1 MFAEESLEPN
11 QVAGVPSKMVRGTM
25 TISNHPMNWRLPV
38 RLFCSRLF
46 VLWLALLAVLVFPI
60 LGGTRIIQRWVSPDV
75 AKYQFDH
82 VLTIC
87 ITKDQSTRQMVEDAM
102 AARARK
108 GNALPSY
115 NILQEAELRDR
126 EQAKRKILQM
136 GFDGAVIMRPLRVED
151 RVNYVPGSYPPY
163 YGSFW
168 GYYGWAWPN
177 LYTADYVYTDKIV
190 QVETTIFSIKDDKLL
205 WTTLSETTNPE
216 SARDVVLGV
225 AKAIGKE
232 ARKRGLIK

>member
-1 MFAEESLEPN
+1 M
-11 QVAGVPSKMVRGTM
+11 
-25 TISNHPMNWRLPV
+25 RLYY
-38 RLFCSRLF
+38 SRL
-46 VLWLALLAVLVFPI
+46 LPSLIALLLVPGI
-60 LGGTRIIQRWVSPDV
+60 PLLAGGTRIVQRWVSPEV

-82 VLTIC
+82 VLAIC
-87 ITKDQSTRQMVEDAM
+87 IIKDETTRQLVEDAM

-115 NILQEAELRDR
+115 NILHEADLRDK

-177 LYTADYVYTDKIV
+177 LYVPDYVYTDKIV

-205 WTTLSETTNPE
+205 WTTLSETKNPE
-216 SARDVVLGV
+216 SARDVVLGI
-225 AKAIGKE
+225 AKEIGKE
-232 ARKRGLIK
+232 ARKRGLVK

>member
-1 MFAEESLEPN
+1 LIAFPL
-11 QVAGVPSKMVRGTM
+11 VAV
-25 TISNHPMNWRLPV
+25 IPV
-38 RLFCSRLF
+38 
-46 VLWLALLAVLVFPI
+46 LA
-60 LGGTRIIQRWVSPDV
+60 GGTRIVQRWVSPEV

-82 VLTIC
+82 VLAIC
-87 ITKDQSTRQMVEDAM
+87 IIKDETTRQLVEDAM

-115 NILQEAELRDR
+115 NILHEADLRDK

-177 LYTADYVYTDKIV
+177 LYVPDYVYTDKIV

-205 WTTLSETTNPE
+205 WTTLSETKNPE
-216 SARDVVLGV
+216 SARDVVLGI
-225 AKAIGKE
+225 AKEIGKE
-232 ARKRGLIK
+232 ARKRGLVK

>member
-1 MFAEESLEPN
+1 M
-11 QVAGVPSKMVRGTM
+11 
-25 TISNHPMNWRLPV
+25 
-38 RLFCSRLF
+38 RLFCSRWFLF
-46 VLWLALLAVLVFPI
+46 FLAFFAVPVFPT
-60 LGGTRIIQRWVSPDV
+60 LGGGTRIVQKWLSPDV

-87 ITKDQSTRQMVEDAM
+87 VIKDPTTRQLVEDAM

-108 GNALPSY
+108 GNAFPSY
-115 NILQEAELRDR
+115 SILQGAELRDK

-136 GFDGAVIMRPLRVED
+136 GFDGAVVMRPLGVED
-151 RVNYVPGSYPPY
+151 RVHYVQGSYPPY

-168 GYYGWAWPN
+168 GYYGYAWPS
-177 LYTADYVYTDKIV
+177 LYVPDYVYTDKVV
-190 QVETTIFSIKDDKLL
+190 QVETMIFSIKDDKLL

-216 SARDVVLGV
+216 SARDVVLGI

-232 ARKRGLIK
+232 AKKRGLVK

>member
-1 MFAEESLEPN
+1 
-11 QVAGVPSKMVRGTM
+11 VRQ
-25 TISNHPMNWRLPV
+25 S
-38 RLFCSRLF
+38 CSRLLPALIAF
-46 VLWLALLAVLVFPI
+46 LLVAVIPVLA
-60 LGGTRIIQRWVSPDV
+60 GGTRIVQRWVSPEV

-82 VLTIC
+82 VLAIC
-87 ITKDQSTRQMVEDAM
+87 IIKDETTRQLVEDAM

-115 NILQEAELRDR
+115 NILHEADLRDK

-177 LYTADYVYTDKIV
+177 LYVPDYVYTDKIV

-205 WTTLSETTNPE
+205 WTTLSETKNPE
-216 SARDVVLGV
+216 SARDVVLGI
-225 AKAIGKE
+225 AKEIGKE
-232 ARKRGLIK
+232 ARKRGLVK

>member
-1 MFAEESLEPN
+1 
-11 QVAGVPSKMVRGTM
+11 
-25 TISNHPMNWRLPV
+25 MNWRLPLV
-38 RLFCSRLF
+38 RLFCSRWFLF
-46 VLWLALLAVLVFPI
+46 WLVFLVVLVFPV
-60 LGGTRIIQRWVSPDV
+60 LAGGTRVIQRWVSPDV

-87 ITKDQSTRQMVEDAM
+87 IIKDETTRQLVEDAM

-108 GNALPSY
+108 GNAFPSY
-115 NILQEAELRDR
+115 NILQEAELRDK

>member
-1 MFAEESLEPN
+1 MRQS
-11 QVAGVPSKMVRGTM
+11 
-25 TISNHPMNWRLPV
+25 
-38 RLFCSRLF
+38 CSRLLPALIAF
-46 VLWLALLAVLVFPI
+46 LLVAVIPVLA
-60 LGGTRIIQRWVSPDV
+60 GGTRIVQRWVSPEV
-75 AKYQFDH
+75 AQYQFDH
-82 VLTIC
+82 VLAIC
-87 ITKDQSTRQMVEDAM
+87 IIKDETTRQLVEDAM

-115 NILQEAELRDR
+115 NILHEADLRDK

-177 LYTADYVYTDKIV
+177 LYVPDYVYTDKIV

-205 WTTLSETTNPE
+205 WTTLSETKNPE
-216 SARDVVLGV
+216 SARDVVLGI
-225 AKAIGKE
+225 AKEIGKE
-232 ARKRGLIK
+232 ARKRGLVK

>member
-1 MFAEESLEPN
+1 MRQS
-11 QVAGVPSKMVRGTM
+11 
-25 TISNHPMNWRLPV
+25 
-38 RLFCSRLF
+38 CSRLLPALIAF
-46 VLWLALLAVLVFPI
+46 LLVAVIPVLA
-60 LGGTRIIQRWVSPDV
+60 GGTRIVQRWVSPEV

-82 VLTIC
+82 VLAIC
-87 ITKDQSTRQMVEDAM
+87 IIKDETTRQLVEDAM

-115 NILQEAELRDR
+115 NILHEADLRDK

-177 LYTADYVYTDKIV
+177 LYVPDYVYTDKIV

-205 WTTLSETTNPE
+205 WTTLSETKNPE
-216 SARDVVLGV
+216 SARDVVLGI
-225 AKAIGKE
+225 AKEIGKE
-232 ARKRGLIK
+232 ARKRGLVK